1 MKLISW
7 CYKTYNLLIK
17 ILYRNLIIKSLEIS
31 GKLFRLLVEFW
42 KWATISM
49 FFPCTTM
56 YFVAKIIENTKSRN
70 QFNFFEWMRIRI
82 CKIFKVQQKISSAL
96 EQDYFRNQ

>member
-1 MKLISW
+1 
-7 CYKTYNLLIK
+7 
-17 ILYRNLIIKSLEIS
+17 
-31 GKLFRLLVEFW
+31 
-42 KWATISM
+42 M